1 MKQDYLDGSN
11 SLVKQDTF
19 GKSDLEESEFLR
31 LLEKPQHIL
40 VTSNQDGPLSP
51 DQLEQPSAS
60 NSLQVNQ
67 EEEADNAGE
76 EDEVDQLADNIETFV
91 QMGFLQIQADFL
103 PKRTR
108 KIVVPRKHLGRK
120 KLLLLDMDETL
131 LHAATLEDIYQ
142 HQIYGEGAEP
152 TFVT

>member
-1 MKQDYLDGSN
+1 
-11 SLVKQDTF
+11 
-19 GKSDLEESEFLR
+19 
-31 LLEKPQHIL
+31 
-40 VTSNQDGPLSP
+40 
-51 DQLEQPSAS
+51 
-60 NSLQVNQ
+60 
-67 EEEADNAGE
+67 
-76 EDEVDQLADNIETFV
+76 
-91 QMGFLQIQADFL
+91 MGFLQIQADFL